1 MQNVNTHRHGKQL
14 MYTHGSS
21 MLYMVMGEIEL
32 NGVLTFI
39 VSMCIKR
46 AIFPST
52 NANQWQ
58 SLYIV
63 QEYRRLL
70 QEALKY
76 INLYRPRLRHMY
88 FDIYLFITKL
98 IMSKMA
104 LLL

>member
-1 MQNVNTHRHGKQL
+1 MQNVNTHRHSKRL
-14 MYTHGSS
+14 MHTHGSS
-21 MLYMVMGEIEL
+21 MLYMIMGKIEM

-39 VSMCIKR
+39 ISMCIKR
-46 AIFPST
+46 ATFLLRMPL
-52 NANQWQ
+52 QWQ

-88 FDIYLFITKL
+88 FDI
-98 IMSKMA
+98 
-104 LLL
+104 